1 MFRERQDDSPT
12 YPLTVNHQY
21 RFYNGNDWVT
31 YGGDKWVGWGV
42 DRTRY
47 SLDVVTPGFRDLIE
61 RGVVIN
67 NSALISW
74 SRTTYPEGSRDVRFS
89 NGESNHMRGH
99 VLHYLASQDRF
110 EPTPA
115 PILHPDLDS
124 LKTTVLGKMDRA
136 DEELG
141 EDVAEIRSL
150 IKLLRDPL
158 SVLLPATLEH
168 YKRVDRHLKRAIAW
182 RKRWAQNQRRT
193 PTERQL
199 RRLRRRDARR
209 VQAEAWQISRN
220 VILPTMNSA
229 LAVGRII
236 ADWNETH
243 PPARRSEHAGVTLVD
258 ATSGEWS
265 YYGRTYT
272 TYFHRRRVK
281 ARANL
286 LYHVNRMVTGSIAD
300 KAGLRLKDLPSTMW
314 AVCPYSY
321 LINRM
326 IDIQSVIDALVNMS
340 DPSIS
345 ILAASTSVRTETTLE
360 WGLVESSSGSDM
372 TINLNTGTCVS
383 ETSVYERNVWY
394 PSYEDIWHPK
404 ISGVD
409 KLTLAQLTDL
419 VTNIMLMLRRS
430 QSL

>member
-1 MFRERQDDSPT
+1 MFRERQDNSPV
-12 YPLTVNHQY
+12 YPLFIHYQTEAG
-21 RFYNGNDWVT
+21 NGTLWVRDVT
-31 YGGDKWVGWGV
+31 
-42 DRTRY
+42 DRTKY
-47 SLDVVTPGFRDLIE
+47 CLDIVTPGFKALID

-67 NSALISW
+67 NPALLTW
-74 SRTTYPEGSRDVRFS
+74 SRTVYPEGSRDVKWS
-89 NGESNHMRGH
+89 NQPEKYNRMQGH
-99 VLHYLASQDRF
+99 VLHYLAAVDGFS
-110 EPTPA
+110 PPPA
-115 PILHPDLDS
+115 PFLDPDLGS
-124 LKTTVLGKMDRA
+124 LKTTALGKMDRA
-136 DEELG
+136 DEQLG

-158 SVLLPATLEH
+158 SVLLPATYEH
-168 YKRVDRHLKRAIAW
+168 YKRVDRKLKQAIAW
-182 RKRWAQNQRRT
+182 RARWAKNQRHK
-193 PTERQL
+193 PTDRQL

-236 ADWNETH
+236 ADWNKTH
-243 PPARRSEHAGVTLVD
+243 PPVRRSEHAGTMLVD
-258 ATSGEWS
+258 STSGEWS
-265 YYGRTYT
+265 VHGRNYV

-286 LYHVNRMVTGSIAD
+286 LYQVNRIVCNGIVD
-300 KAGLRLKDLPSTMW
+300 KAGLRLKDLPATMW
-314 AVCPYSY
+314 AICPYSY

-326 IDIQSVIDALVNMS
+326 IDIQSVINALVNMS
-340 DPSIS
+340 DPFLS

-360 WGLVESSSGSDM
+360 WGLVESSNEPYI
-372 TINLNTGTCVS
+372 INLNAGTCVS

-419 VTNIMLMLRRS
+419 VTNIMVMLRRS